1 VAQVI
6 VSRLVAT
13 DFVAVVRCDVAV
25 EQGGSGRE
33 QRSWGLDCSAV
44 DRPGRECR
52 RLGAVVRCFVAGSRV
67 VVAVV
72 NDVGGSDGGCAGVVT
87 SDVAGKWG
95 VLGCAK
101 VVWVLCWSAIGGFG
115 SEWRRFQGAGGWFGA
130 GEDVVVV
137 GNSTGTGRYGYG
149 YGSWIRH
156 P

>member
-1 VAQVI
+1 MAQVI

-72 NDVGGSDGGCAGVVT
+72 NDVGGSDGGCAAVVT
-87 SDVAGKWG
+87 DDVAT
-95 VLGCAK
+95 LGELVGLVTKALGSS
-101 VVWVLCWSAIGGFG
+101 VVWVNASVV
-115 SEWRRFQGAGGWFGA
+115 S
-130 GEDVVVV
+130 VVVSVLKSALGAVFAVWEAVSSIV
-137 GNSTGTGRYGYG
+137 GAT
-149 YGSWIRH
+149 
-156 P
+156 